1 MGQKTI
7 SLTESVYNKL
17 QKRKPKS
24 ESYSE
29 FLDKLLD
36 EKKPKDI
43 KELSQFKGS
52 LKESVSDEWDG
63 ILEGIYE
70 DRKKVSNRN
79 ITLDE

>member
-17 QKRKPKS
+17 QKRKPKT

-43 KELSQFKGS
+43 KELSQFRGC
-52 LKESVSDEWDG
+52 LKEGSEEEWDN

-70 DRKKVSNRN
+70 DRKKVSKRN
-79 ITLDE
+79 ITFED